1 MSYYDV
7 YRARL
12 NRHGTNHAERLN
24 NGREANFERFLY
36 SSPHF
41 VSFEHNGYE
50 VECVFEPSSQ
60 SEAKTVMHVLCR
72 VTEEFKVGDICTI
85 AGDRYLFWYEDER
98 KDSGYN
104 RWTVVKISREIEWI
118 NEDGSKHKSEAYIF
132 GQMNNMLKN
141 ELKSRSRSDTLYLE
155 NLKLEFMIMPIHK
168 EMKINSYISIEVEGL
183 GKHYRVT
190 GFDHISTPGIMYVS
204 MDPTIERDQT
214 PAPEYTEEM
223 DKDDYFWLGMVD
235 DEEEEDG
242 K

>member
-7 YRARL
+7 YKARL
-12 NRHGTNHAERLN
+12 NRNGSNHVERLN
-24 NGREANFERFLY
+24 NGREANFERFLH
-36 SSPHF
+36 SSPHY
-41 VSFEHNGYE
+41 VSFERNGYE

-60 SEAKTVMHVLCR
+60 SENKTVMHVLCR
-72 VTEEFKVGDICTI
+72 VGEELRAGDICEI
-85 AGDRYLFWYEDER
+85 AGDRYLFWYQDER

-118 NEDGSKHKSEAYIF
+118 NEDGSKWQSEAYIF

-155 NLKLEFMIMPIHK
+155 NLKLEFMIMPVHK
-168 EMKINSYISIEVEGL
+168 EMKINSYISIEVAGL

-223 DKDDYFWLGMVD
+223 NKEDYFWLGMVD
-235 DEEEEDG
+235 EEEEDG